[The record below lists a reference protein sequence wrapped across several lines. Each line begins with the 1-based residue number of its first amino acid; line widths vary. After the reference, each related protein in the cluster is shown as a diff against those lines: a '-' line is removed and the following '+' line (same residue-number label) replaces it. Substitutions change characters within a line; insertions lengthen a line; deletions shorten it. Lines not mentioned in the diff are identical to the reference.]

1 MRFKEKYNKEV
12 VPAMMEKFGYKN
24 KMAVPRIEK
33 VVVNTGFGRL
43 AVTVTGD
50 EHKKMTQSIIDDLS
64 AICGQRPALT
74 LSKKSIA
81 SFKLRKNLAIGA
93 KVTLRK
99 KKMEDFVDRLIGMV
113 LPRTRDFQGL
123 SPKSIDRSGNLTIG
137 VKEQITFP
145 EVSPESAKRIFGLEA
160 VIHTTAKNQEE
171 GLALLKLMGFPFKA

>member
-1 MRFKEKYNKEV
+1 
-12 VPAMMEKFGYKN
+12 
-24 KMAVPRIEK
+24 MAVPRIEK

-50 EHKKMTQSIIDDLS
+50 EHKKMIQNITDDLS
-64 AICGQRPALT
+64 AICGQKPVLT

-93 KVTLRK
+93 KATLRS
-99 KKMEDFVDRLIGMV
+99 KKMEDFIDRLIGMV

-123 SPKSIDRSGNLTIG
+123 SPKSVDGSGNLTIG
-137 VKEQITFP
+137 IKEQITFP

-160 VIHTTAKNQEE
+160 VIHTTAKNKEE
-171 GLALLKLMGFPFKA
+171 GFELLRLMGFPFKT